1 MFKVVYVLSCGAT
14 GYYPEQCLMSL
25 YTLRKHNPAIPLF
38 VVMDSITRTVL
49 PWKTI
54 DAISQFAEVLTFET
68 PDEYNTEKLRSRF
81 LKTSIRRLVSGDF
94 LFVDCDTIV
103 CRTFNDHDFRGLT
116 IGMVADL
123 NASLPLL
130 EENTLTKCYNAGF
143 RELKGA
149 PYYNSGVFFVKDT
162 PESYAFFDTWHKLW
176 RESTQRGCSYD
187 QPALCEANRQ
197 FGFPIQEISGKWNCQ
212 IKFSGS
218 MRFLR
223 DAVVLHYFA
232 ADGSARRPF
241 HEEELLRRVRDNGI
255 DSTVEAVL
263 NSSVDALAAF
273 FSQKSDNVLRFLGT
287 DMFSVFIEDR
297 PTFRFAERIAR
308 RIQRMKRRMH

>member
-1 MFKVVYVLSCGAT
+1 
-14 GYYPEQCLMSL
+14 MSL
-25 YTLRKHNPAIPLF
+25 YTLRKHNPSIPAF
-38 VVMDSITRTVL
+38 VVIDTITRTVL
-49 PWKTI
+49 PGKTI
-54 DAISQFAEVLTFET
+54 DAISQFAEVLVFET
-68 PDEYNTEKLRSRF
+68 PDAYNTEKLRSRF

-103 CRTFNDHDFRGLT
+103 CRTFSDHDFRGLT

-143 RELKGA
+143 RELKGV

-162 PESYAFFDTWHKLW
+162 PESYSFFDTWHELW

-197 FGFPIQEISGKWNCQ
+197 LGFLIQELSGKWNCQ

-218 MRFLR
+218 MRYLQ

-232 ADGSARRPF
+232 ADGFARRPF

-255 DSTVEAVL
+255 DSTVEAIL
-263 NSSVDALAAF
+263 SSSSEALAAF
-273 FSQKSDNVLRFLGT
+273 FCQKSENVLRFLGT
-287 DMFSVFIEDR
+287 DMFSVFSEDS
-297 PTFRFAERIAR
+297 TAFHFTERIAITVRKLKTIR
-308 RIQRMKRRMH
+308 RCFYRGRK

>member
-1 MFKVVYVLSCGAT
+1 
-14 GYYPEQCLMSL
+14 
-25 YTLRKHNPAIPLF
+25 
-38 VVMDSITRTVL
+38 
-49 PWKTI
+49 
-54 DAISQFAEVLTFET
+54 
-68 PDEYNTEKLRSRF
+68 
-81 LKTSIRRLVSGDF
+81 
-94 LFVDCDTIV
+94 
-103 CRTFNDHDFRGLT
+103 
-116 IGMVADL
+116 
-123 NASLPLL
+123 
-130 EENTLTKCYNAGF
+130 
-143 RELKGA
+143 
-149 PYYNSGVFFVKDT
+149 
-162 PESYAFFDTWHKLW
+162 
-176 RESTQRGCSYD
+176 
-187 QPALCEANRQ
+187 
-197 FGFPIQEISGKWNCQ
+197 
-212 IKFSGS
+212 